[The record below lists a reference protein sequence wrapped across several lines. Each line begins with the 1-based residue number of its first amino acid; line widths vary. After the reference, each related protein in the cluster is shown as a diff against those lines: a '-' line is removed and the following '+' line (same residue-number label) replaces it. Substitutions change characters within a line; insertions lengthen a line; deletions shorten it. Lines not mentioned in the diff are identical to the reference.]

1 MQFRQALSTGFLLAD
16 QYRIDAVL
24 GQGGFGITYMAE
36 DVGLRSTVVI
46 KEYFPGQL
54 AVREATTLVHPR
66 SSREAEIYEFG
77 RDRFLQ
83 EARILA
89 VCEHPNIV
97 GVRRVIEANNTAY
110 MALNFVRG
118 LSLEQWLTQLKRRP
132 TQAELDAIAR
142 PILSAMDY
150 IHGLGEPIIHRDISP
165 DNIMMRDGTVPM
177 LIDFGAARVDTA
189 GRTESKAGAYKIGY
203 SPPEQQAQRSDW
215 QGPWTD
221 IYSFAATLR
230 RAVAGRTPTDC
241 LERQIDDTMPSAV
254 EIGRGHYREE
264 FLAAIDWAM
273 TLRHQDRPRSIHQW
287 RSRLLADNPAALQ
300 DKPLQL
306 VGNAG
311 STGPQKVE
319 ARNGLAANWIKWTA
333 AAVVVGAGL
342 FWGAYLL
349 GHRIGIGGAASVSER
364 ETLRR
369 QELTEQVNRERAARL
384 RAEAEVQRRA
394 EQATADRRQ
403 LELRQ
408 KAEADADVRKKFD
421 AEARAR
427 ADAVAAAA
435 RRAKEAEQ
443 PPALVPPLPAAQYSY
458 VWDTRPPDAWLALR
472 TLPSSSAGN
481 QIVTMPNGT
490 LIDVLDRRA
499 DNWWYVR
506 IVQTGQVGWALSRQG
521 NRVWIYCCR
530 SR

>member
-1 MQFRQALSTGFLLAD
+1 MQFRQALTSGFLLAD

-36 DVGLRSTVVI
+36 DIGLKSTVVI

-77 RDRFLQ
+77 RNRFLQ

-118 LSLEQWLTQLKRRP
+118 MSLEQWLTHLKRHP

-142 PILSAMDY
+142 PLLSAMDY
-150 IHGLGEPIIHRDISP
+150 IHGLARPIIHRDISP

-221 IYSFAATLR
+221 IYAFAATLR
-230 RAVAGRTPTDC
+230 RAITGRPPPDC
-241 LERQIDDTMPSAV
+241 LERQIDDTMPSVA
-254 EIGRGHYREE
+254 EIGREHYREE
-264 FLAAIDWAM
+264 FLAAIDWGM
-273 TLRHQDRPRSIHQW
+273 RLRHQDRPQSVKQW
-287 RSRLLADNPAALQ
+287 HARLFADDSPPRQ
-300 DKPLQL
+300 DQVSVL
-306 VGNAG
+306 VGDDG
-311 STGPQKVE
+311 SAARQHVE
-319 ARNGLAANWIKWTA
+319 PGRTQRMKWITWTA
-333 AAVVVGAGL
+333 AAAVVAAGL
-342 FWGAYLL
+342 FWGAYQL
-349 GHRIGIGGAASVSER
+349 GHRTGIGGAASVA
-364 ETLRR
+364 
-369 QELTEQVNRERAARL
+369 EQVDRERAARL
-384 RAEAEVQRRA
+384 RAEAEAQRRA
-394 EQATADRRQ
+394 GQETAARRE
-403 LELRQ
+403 LELR
-408 KAEADADVRKKFD
+408 KRADADADARRKFD
-421 AEARAR
+421 DEARAR

-435 RRAKEAEQ
+435 RRAKEAER
-443 PPALVPPLPAAQYSY
+443 PPALVPPLPAPQYSY

-472 TLPSSSAGN
+472 TLPSSSTGT

-490 LIDVLDRRA
+490 LIDVLERRV

-506 IVQTGQVGWALSRQG
+506 IVETGQVGWALSRQG
-521 NRVWIYCCR
+521 NRVWISCCR
-530 SR
+530 SP